1 MSRITIDGNEMAQ
14 RLQDI
19 VGKLYRPPSNGT
31 RQVFALSRLDA
42 EKLPQ
47 LSSIAVISITAPE
60 RPPANIGNFAHVL
73 RLSFADV
80 DFLNPEL
87 SHRARSRLV
96 DAFTEAQA
104 QEIRSFIEA
113 LPGEIASV
121 VVHCEG
127 GYSRSCGV
135 AVALHQLYGY
145 TVEPQ
150 HLTNANLSI
159 ARTILGA
166 DRATRISKKNRR

>member
-1 MSRITIDGNEMAQ
+1 MVQ

-19 VGKLYRPPSNGT
+19 LGQLYRPPTDGT
-31 RQVFALSRLDA
+31 RQVFALSRTNA

-47 LSSIAVISITAPE
+47 LSSMAVISITAPY
-60 RPPANIGNFAHVL
+60 RPSASIGKFAHVL

-80 DFLNPEL
+80 DFLNPDL
-87 SHRARSRLV
+87 STRAREKLAHAFTKEQANAVRAFV
-96 DAFTEAQA
+96 DALPEA
-104 QEIRSFIEA
+104 
-113 LPGEIASV
+113 IASV

-145 TVEPQ
+145 SMNHQ
-150 HLTNANLSI
+150 HLASANPSVV
-159 ARTILGA
+159 RVMMGQ
-166 DRATRISKKNRR
+166 DRGPRMSKNFRR

>member
-1 MSRITIDGNEMAQ
+1 MRQ

-19 VGKLYRPPSNGT
+19 LRKLYRPPTGGT
-31 RQVFALSRLDA
+31 RQVFAMSRLDA

-47 LSSIAVISITAPE
+47 LSSIAVISITAPA
-60 RPPANIGNFAHVL
+60 RPPANIGEFAHIL

-80 DFLNPEL
+80 DFMNPEL
-87 SHRARSRLV
+87 SDRARSKLSN
-96 DAFTEAQA
+96 AFTEAQA
-104 QEIRSFIEA
+104 QDICAFINA
-113 LPGEIASV
+113 LPNEIVSV

-135 AVALHQLYGY
+135 AVALQQLYGY

-150 HLTNANLSI
+150 YLSHANVSV
-159 ARTILGA
+159 ARTITGA
-166 DRATRISKKNRR
+166 VHTHRKSKQSRG